1 METVYLAQ
9 NKNKGFRL
17 YALVTQYIFLIL
29 VLTIG
34 FFLLGRYVIFQTVLS
49 GGIFATIGAI
59 IGIITFV
66 IELIKIGK
74 TYENK

>member
-29 VLTIG
+29 VLTVG
-34 FFLLGRYVIFQTVLS
+34 FFLLGRYVIFATPFA
-49 GGIFATIGAI
+49 GGIMATIGAI
-59 IGIITFV
+59 VGIITF
-66 IELIKIGK
+66 IMELLKIGK
-74 TYENK
+74 SYENR